1 MIHVVAD
8 RMLRDHL
15 PPLPNGITVSW
26 HDGHTISRKDLAKAD
41 ALLVRSITP
50 INASLLAG
58 TPVAF
63 VGTATA
69 GVDHI
74 DLDYLAQSGIGW
86 TNAPGSNADA
96 VGDYVL
102 AALSH
107 LYTTSATTPD
117 PAHTRIGVVGCGH
130 VGGRLTKRLNAL
142 GYQVIT
148 CDPPRAARDPFFD
161 HVDLQALIPQCDI
174 ICLHLP
180 LVGQPTS
187 EPAHDKAYHPT
198 YHLIDTHVLD
208 QMKPTAW
215 LINAGRGATI
225 DTQHL
230 TRWRRLHPYRRLVL
244 DVFEHEPSIDWQ
256 LAAACDLATPHIA
269 GHSLEA
275 KHRGAHFIAQQL
287 CAHFNQAL
295 TPTPIPPPAG
305 ASLSAHH
312 FQHPTPWL
320 SVAQTI
326 YPIALD
332 DALLRGT
339 IDFGAVRRAYQP
351 RREFQSYTIQPPQ
364 QPVRH
369 VADHASARDLLET
382 LSGGLSLGLS

>member
-1 MIHVVAD
+1 MINLVAD

-15 PPLPNGITVSW
+15 PSLPNGVTVSW
-26 HDGHTISRKDLAKAD
+26 HDGYTISREDLTTAS

-50 INASLLAG
+50 INETLLAG

-74 DLDYLAQSGIGW
+74 DLNYIEQAGIGW

-107 LYTTSATTPD
+107 LYITSGITPN
-117 PAHTRIGVVGCGH
+117 PAHTRVGVVGCGQ
-130 VGGRLTKRLNAL
+130 VGGRLTKRLKAL
-142 GYQVIT
+142 GYHVIT
-148 CDPPRAARDPFFD
+148 CDPPRATKDPLFH
-161 HVDLQALIPQCDI
+161 HVELSELLPQCDI
-174 ICLHLP
+174 VSLHLP

-187 EPAHDKAYHPT
+187 EPAQEQVDHRT
-198 YHLIDTHVLD
+198 YHLIDADMLD

-230 TRWRRLHPYRRLVL
+230 TTWRRLHPGRRLVL
-244 DVFEHEPSIDWQ
+244 DVFEHEPNIDQ
-256 LAAACDLATPHIA
+256 SLVAACDLATPHIA
-269 GHSLEA
+269 GHTIEA
-275 KHRGAHFIAQQL
+275 KHRGTAFVTQQL
-287 CAHFNQAL
+287 CAHFGLSMA
-295 TPTPIPPPAG
+295 PTVVTPPAG
-305 ASLSAHH
+305 AAISPRHLL
-312 FQHPTPWL
+312 HPTPWL
-320 SVAQTI
+320 SVAQSI

-332 DALLRGT
+332 DALLRGAA
-339 IDFGAVRRAYQP
+339 DFAAVRRAYTP
-351 RREFQSYTIQPPQ
+351 RREFQSYTIQPPL
-364 QPVRH
+364 RH
-369 VADHASARDLLET
+369 AGDNTAARAPLERLL
-382 LSGGLSLGLS
+382 GGLSLGLT